1 MRAGYR
7 QLFPR
12 VAAVHAVSR
21 DLRSR
26 RTLINV
32 LRMENRMRKF
42 LVFVALLGSTG
53 IACAADAPAPAA
65 QQPQQQ
71 QTIATLTGKVLEV
84 KDVDSYT
91 YLRLQTRDGELWA
104 AVNKS
109 VVKVGETVTIFDPA
123 MMVNF
128 ESKALKKTF
137 DKIVFGTL
145 PAINA
150 PAAQAAPAAAPHGTS
165 TDMAAMHASM
175 AKTSATAPDVAK
187 IKVAKAKGSDARTV
201 AEVATQGA
209 ALKGKP
215 VTVHAQVVK
224 FTPDVMGKNWVHLRD
239 GSGSAADGSNDIL
252 VTTKDD
258 TKIGDVVL
266 AKGTVQTDKNFGSGY
281 SYKVLVE
288 DAKLSK

>member
-1 MRAGYR
+1 
-7 QLFPR
+7 
-12 VAAVHAVSR
+12 
-21 DLRSR
+21 
-26 RTLINV
+26 
-32 LRMENRMRKF
+32 MRK
-42 LVFVALLGSTG
+42 LLLAVALMGCTG
-53 IACAADAPAPAA
+53 MAFAADAPTPAPT
-65 QQPQQQ
+65 QPA
-71 QTIATLTGKVLEV
+71 IATLTGKVLEV

-91 YLRLQTRDGELWA
+91 YLRLQTKDGELWA

-109 VVKVGETVTIFDPA
+109 VVKVGENVTIFDPA

-145 PAINA
+145 PVLNA
-150 PAAQAAPAAAPHGTS
+150 PAAPAAAAPAT
-165 TDMAAMHASM
+165 TADMAAMHASM
-175 AKTSATAPDVAK
+175 AKTGATAPDVAK
-187 IKVAKAKGSDARTV
+187 INVAKAKGPDARSV
-201 AEVATQGA
+201 AEVATQGT
-209 ALKGKP
+209 ALKGKS
-215 VTVHAQVVK
+215 VAVHGQVVK

-252 VTTKDD
+252 VTTKDE

-281 SYKVLVE
+281 AYKVLVE